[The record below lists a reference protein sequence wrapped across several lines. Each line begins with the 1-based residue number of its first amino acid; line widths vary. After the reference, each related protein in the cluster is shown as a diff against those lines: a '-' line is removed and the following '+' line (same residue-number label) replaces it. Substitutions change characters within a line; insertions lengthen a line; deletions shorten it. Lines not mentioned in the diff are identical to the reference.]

1 MSRIVRP
8 TRRDVLRYLG
18 ASALA
23 LPLVP
28 SQRPAFAEHG
38 GAHKR
43 IIFFYTPNGSVPANF
58 WPTGGERDFTLSP
71 ILAPLEAHRD
81 DLLILGGV
89 DMESAFSGP
98 GDAHQKGTGQCLTA
112 TELLEGNFAGD
123 AGQSAGWAG
132 GISIDQQIAQLVG
145 QETLF
150 PSVELGVLVGKSDVG
165 GRINYRG
172 PGDPIPPENDPA
184 AAYARIFGDPNA
196 SSGELELQRRRRQR
210 MLEQVSLDYQRL
222 ADRMEDQDREKLDIH
237 LASLADIQT
246 RLDRGTGVQFGGECQ
261 MLDLGT
267 PPDPTRVDQ
276 LPAIGRLQMD
286 IMVMAMA
293 CNLTRVGTLMWTHS
307 VADYVYSFLGEDIRE
322 GHHSLAHKGDEDEPK
337 VEQNT
342 RINAWY
348 AEQFAYLIASLKAI
362 PEGDGTLFDNCVLV
376 WVNEQAKG
384 NNHDRRAMPYLLAG
398 SAGGYFDTGRYVVQP
413 SVCTHNQ
420 LFVSLQN
427 AMGIEDDQFG
437 NPAYNAGELP
447 GLRA

>member
-1 MSRIVRP
+1 MSIIRP

-23 LPLVP
+23 LPLIP
-28 SQRPAFAEHG
+28 SQRPAFAG
-38 GAHKR
+38 STGSNKR
-43 IIFFYTPNGSVPANF
+43 IIFFYTPNGTVPLNF

-71 ILAPLEAHRD
+71 ILTPLEAHRD
-81 DLLILGGV
+81 DLLILGNV
-89 DMESAFSGP
+89 DMESAFNGP

-123 AGQSAGWAG
+123 AGQSAGWAA
-132 GISIDQQIAQLVG
+132 GISIDQKIAQAVG
-145 QETLF
+145 QDTLF
-150 PSVELGVLVGKSDVG
+150 PSLELGVLVGKSDVG

-172 PGDPIPPENDPA
+172 AGDPIPPENDPA
-184 AAYARIFGDPNA
+184 AAYARIFGDPSA
-196 SSGELELQRRRRQR
+196 SSGELDLQRRRRQR
-210 MLEQVSLDYQRL
+210 MLEQVSMDYDRL
-222 ADRMEDQDREKLDIH
+222 AERMEDQDREKLDIH
-237 LASLADIQT
+237 IASLTEIQG
-246 RLDRGTGVQFGGECQ
+246 RLDRTGVQFEGECR
-261 MLDLGT
+261 MLDLA
-267 PPDPTRVDQ
+267 PVDPTRVDQ
-276 LPAIGRLQMD
+276 LPEIGKLQMD

-307 VADYVYSFLGEDIRE
+307 VCDYVYSFLGEDVKD

-342 RINAWY
+342 RLNAWY
-348 AEQFAYLIASLKAI
+348 AEQLAYLVASLKAI
-362 PEGDGTLFDNCVLV
+362 PEGDGTLFDNCVIV

-384 NNHDRRAMPYLLAG
+384 NNHDRRAMPYVLLG

-413 SVCTHNQ
+413 SVATHNQ

-427 AMGIEDDQFG
+427 AMGVDDDEFG
-437 NPAYNAGELP
+437 NPAYNKGELP